1 MKLKALLVAAALAA
15 GAALLASCET
25 MSAEQCA
32 AADWG
37 ALGYSDAAGA
47 ANDRFAARAQSCADK
62 GIQPDQSAYYDGFAN
77 GMRAFCT
84 PEHGFQFARNG
95 GSFGGTCAADLAEDF
110 AYAYADGRRVH
121 DAQSEVDTAR
131 SQISSIE
138 SRRSQIDEDLRDREN
153 SLREATTDEERQ
165 HRRDQIDD
173 LRRRRREANEDL
185 RVANDALPRLL
196 RNLDSIR
203 AEIGGRY
210 GPW

>member
-15 GAALLASCET
+15 GGALLASCET

-37 ALGYSDAAGA
+37 SLGYSDAAGA
-47 ANDRFAARAQSCADK
+47 ANDRFADRAQSCADK
-62 GIQPDQSAYYDGFAN
+62 GFQPDQSAYYDGFAN

-95 GSFGGTCAADLAEDF
+95 GSFSGTCAADLAEDF
-110 AYAYADGRRVH
+110 SYAYADGRRVH
-121 DAQSEVDTAR
+121 DAQSEVDNAR

-138 SRRSQIDEDLRDREN
+138 SRRNQIDEDLRDRQN
-153 SLREATTDEERQ
+153 ALRDATTDEDRQ
-165 HRRDQIDD
+165 RLQGNIDD
-173 LRRRRREANEDL
+173 LRRRRRDANEDL

-196 RNLDSIR
+196 RNLDNIR
-203 AEIGGRY
+203 GEIGGRY

>member
-1 MKLKALLVAAALAA
+1 MKLKAFLVAAALAA

-25 MSAEQCA
+25 MSAEQCQ

-37 ALGYSDAAGA
+37 ALGYNDAASN
-47 ANDRFAARAQSCADK
+47 ANDRFADRAHSCSEK
-62 GIQPDQSAYYDGFAN
+62 GIQADEAAYREGFEH

-84 PEHGFQFARNG
+84 PEHGFQFARGGGTFG
-95 GSFGGTCAADLAEDF
+95 GSCAADLAEDF
-110 AYAYADGRRVH
+110 SYAYADGRRVH
-121 DAQSEVDTAR
+121 EAQAEVDEAR
-131 SQISSIE
+131 SRISSIE

-196 RNLDSIR
+196 RNLDNIR

>member
-15 GAALLASCET
+15 GGALLASCET

-37 ALGYSDAAGA
+37 ALGFNDAASN
-47 ANDRFAARAQSCADK
+47 ANDRFADRAQSCSEK
-62 GIQPDQSAYYDGFAN
+62 GFQPDQQAYYDGFQH
-77 GMRAFCT
+77 GMREFCT
-84 PEHGFQFARNG
+84 PEHGFQFARGG
-95 GSFGGTCAADLAEDF
+95 GSFNGTCAPDLAQDF

-121 DAQSEVDTAR
+121 DAQAEVDAVR
-131 SQISSIE
+131 SRMSSAE
-138 SRRSQIDEDLRDREN
+138 SRRNQVDEDLRDRERA
-153 SLREATTDEERQ
+153 LRDATTDDDRKRLQ
-165 HRRDQIDD
+165 DQIDD

-196 RNLDSIR
+196 RNLDDIR

>member
-15 GAALLASCET
+15 GGALLASCET
-25 MSAEQCA
+25 MSAEQCQ

-37 ALGYSDAAGA
+37 SLGYSDAAGNA
-47 ANDRFAARAQSCADK
+47 SDRFADRAQSCAEK
-62 GIQPDQSAYYDGFAN
+62 GVSADQAAYESGFAN

-95 GSFGGTCAADLAEDF
+95 GSFSGACAPDLAENF
-110 AYAYADGRRVH
+110 AYAFADGQRVH
-121 DAQSEVDTAR
+121 DAQSEIDNAR
-131 SQISSIE
+131 SRISSIE
-138 SRRSQIDEDLRDREN
+138 SRRSQIDEDLHDREN

-165 HRRDQIDD
+165 HRQDQIND

-196 RNLDSIR
+196 RNLDNIR

>member
-37 ALGYSDAAGA
+37 SLGYSDAAGGA
-47 ANDRFAARAQSCADK
+47 DDRFASRAESCARK
-62 GIQPDQSAYYDGFAN
+62 GFQADQSAYDEGFSN
-77 GMRAFCT
+77 GMRAFCS

-95 GSFGGTCAADLAEDF
+95 GSFNGTCAADLAEDF
-110 AYAYADGRRVH
+110 SYAYADGRRVH
-121 DAQSEVDTAR
+121 DAQAEIDDAR
-131 SQISSIE
+131 SKISSAE
-138 SRRSQIDEDLRDREN
+138 SRRNDIDHDLREHDRA
-153 SLREATTDEERQ
+153 LRDATTDEDRHRIQDEIDNLRRE
-165 HRRDQIDD
+165 RRD
-173 LRRRRREANEDL
+173 ANEDL
-185 RVANDALPRLL
+185 RIANDALPRLL
-196 RNLDSIR
+196 RNLDNIR